1 MFSILSQTTA
11 EGSFD
16 ALTTLRDAFQ
26 SMGRDILGF
35 LPKLMVAAVIVFV
48 GWVIATTISRMIEGT
63 FKRAGFDK
71 LFQQSGMGKALGGLG
86 IHPAAGLIVSRL
98 SYWLLLLFTIKAAAG
113 SAGMTDVSAII
124 LAVFKILPK
133 IAIALIILAF
143 GIFVADLL
151 RRTVAAALARLGL
164 EYANTLASLIFGLV
178 LVIVLTVALAQLGI
192 QADLLISC
200 VQIIL
205 TGAAFALALG
215 MGLGLKEAA
224 AALIAGIYA
233 RDVFKPGAKVILDG
247 ESCELAGIGPLTTK
261 LQRSDG
267 SLWIVPNIRLTRET
281 LSARPAPPE
290 EES

>member
-1 MFSILSQTTA
+1 MFNLLSQISA

-16 ALTTLRDAFQ
+16 ALNTLREAFQ
-26 SMGRDILGF
+26 SMGRDILGL
-35 LPKLMVAAVIVFV
+35 LPKLLVAIVIVFV
-48 GWVIATTISRMIEGT
+48 GWVIATTVSRMIRGT

-71 LFQQSGMGKALGGLG
+71 LFQQSGMGKALGELG
-86 IHPAAGLIVSRL
+86 IHPAAGAIASRL
-98 SYWLLLLFTIKAAAG
+98 SYWLLLLFTMKAAAD
-113 SAGMTDVSAII
+113 SAGMADFSTII

-133 IAIALIILAF
+133 IAIALIILTF

-151 RRTVAAALARLGL
+151 RRTVAAALSRLGL
-164 EYANTLASLIFGLV
+164 EYANTLASMIFGLV

-205 TGAAFALALG
+205 MAAAFALALG
-215 MGLGLKEAA
+215 MGLGMKEVA

-233 RDVFKPGAKVILDG
+233 RDVFKPGAKVTLDG
-247 ESCELAGIGPLTTK
+247 ETCELAGVGPLTAK

-290 EES
+290 EDC

>member
-1 MFSILSQTTA
+1 MFNLLSQMSA

-16 ALTTLRDAFQ
+16 ALNTLREAFQ
-26 SMGRDILGF
+26 SMGRDILGL
-35 LPKLMVAAVIVFV
+35 LPKLLVAVVIVFV
-48 GWVIATTISRMIEGT
+48 GWVIATTISRMIQST

-86 IHPAAGLIVSRL
+86 IHPAAGAIVSRL
-98 SYWLLLLFTIKAAAG
+98 SYWLLLLFTMKAAAD
-113 SAGMTDVSAII
+113 SAGMADFSAI
-124 LAVFKILPK
+124 LFAVFKILPK
-133 IAIALIILAF
+133 IAIALIILTF

-151 RRTVAAALARLGL
+151 RRTVASALSRLGL
-164 EYANTLASLIFGLV
+164 DYANTLASMIFGLV

-205 TGAAFALALG
+205 MAAAFALALG
-215 MGLGLKEAA
+215 MGLGMKEVA

-233 RDVFKPGAKVILDG
+233 RDVFKPGTRVTLDG
-247 ESCELAGIGPLTTK
+247 ETCELAGIGPLTAK

-290 EES
+290 EDY